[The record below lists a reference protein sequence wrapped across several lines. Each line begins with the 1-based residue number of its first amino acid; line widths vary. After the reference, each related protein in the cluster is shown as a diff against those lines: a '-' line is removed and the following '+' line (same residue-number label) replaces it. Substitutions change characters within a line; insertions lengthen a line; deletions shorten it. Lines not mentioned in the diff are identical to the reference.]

1 VNHGTVNLSS
11 YTYSLFSIFSE
22 TLCRSVVNFY
32 KDDDNMHRKVVITS
46 IGVISSLGFT
56 IEEIICNL
64 KNENTSFERS
74 FFDNKVVVSPI
85 NGFNVKDFA
94 GHFKDSRY
102 LNRGAQFCVAS
113 AIEAVKKAGI
123 DKKILAEAGLFL
135 GTGPNLDIGGE
146 FPDVKGGEIDR
157 RDLMALWM
165 LKFLPNTAA
174 SVIAK
179 LAGIHGE
186 NLTLTTACSA
196 SLQAVGE
203 AFRKI
208 REGYIDLA
216 FAGGGDSRLSRS
228 SILAYK
234 KAQALCDGTGN
245 PERASRPFDNG
256 RAGFVPGEGGAFF
269 LLEELEHAKSRS
281 AKIYC
286 EICGYGASL
295 DGYSMTAPEPDG
307 IWEERS
313 VNGALREAGLAPS
326 DIDVVSSHGT
336 GTLLNDTMEADLI
349 HRVYGEKHPFVI
361 ALKSWIGHIAAA
373 CGAVE
378 LAICLACMKYNYLPK
393 IRNLYEPCHVGLNF
407 VRKEQSY
414 PIRNIL
420 LENFGFGGQN
430 SVVIIKSIND

>member
-1 VNHGTVNLSS
+1 M
-11 YTYSLFSIFSE
+11 
-22 TLCRSVVNFY
+22 
-32 KDDDNMHRKVVITS
+32 DNMHRRVVITS

-56 IEEIICNL
+56 LEEILNNL
-64 KNENTSFERS
+64 KDENTSFERS
-74 FFDNKVVVSPI
+74 HFDSEVVVSPI
-85 NGFNVKDFA
+85 NGFDIKDFA
-94 GHFKDSRY
+94 GHFKDRRY

-123 DKKILAEAGLFL
+123 DKKLLAEAGLFL
-135 GTGPNLDIGGE
+135 GAGPNLDIGGE

-186 NLTLTTACSA
+186 NQTLTTACSA
-196 SLQAVGE
+196 SLQAIGE

-208 REGYIDLA
+208 RDGYIDLA
-216 FAGGGDSRLSRS
+216 FAGGGDSRLSKS

-234 KAQALCDGTGN
+234 KAHALCDGTGK
-245 PERASRPFDNG
+245 PERAIRPFDRSRN
-256 RAGFVPGEGGAFF
+256 GFVPGEGGAFF
-269 LLEELEHAKSRS
+269 LLEDLQHAKKRG
-281 AKIYC
+281 AVIYG
-286 EICGYGASL
+286 EICGYGASI

-307 IWEERS
+307 IWAERA
-313 VNGALREAGLAPS
+313 VNAALQEAEFAPS
-326 DIDVVSSHGT
+326 DIDVISSHGT
-336 GTLLNDTMEADLI
+336 GTLLNDSMEADLI
-349 HRVYGEKHPFVI
+349 DRVYAKRPPFII

-378 LAICLACMKYNYLPK
+378 LALCLACMKYSYLPK
-393 IRNLYEPCHVGLNF
+393 IRNLDEPCHAGLNF
-407 VRKEQSY
+407 VREEQSC

-430 SVVIIKSIND
+430 SALIVRKYDGLQ

>member
-1 VNHGTVNLSS
+1 M
-11 YTYSLFSIFSE
+11 
-22 TLCRSVVNFY
+22 
-32 KDDDNMHRKVVITS
+32 DNMHRRVVITS

-56 IEEIICNL
+56 LEEILNNL
-64 KNENTSFERS
+64 KDENTSFERS
-74 FFDNKVVVSPI
+74 HFDSEVVVSPI
-85 NGFNVKDFA
+85 NGFDIKDFA
-94 GHFKDSRY
+94 GHFKDRRY

-123 DKKILAEAGLFL
+123 DKKLLAEAGLFL
-135 GTGPNLDIGGE
+135 GAGPNLDIGGE

-186 NLTLTTACSA
+186 NQTLTTACSA
-196 SLQAVGE
+196 SLQAIGE

-208 REGYIDLA
+208 RDGYIDLA
-216 FAGGGDSRLSRS
+216 FAGGGDSRLSKS

-234 KAQALCDGTGN
+234 KAHALCDGTGK
-245 PERASRPFDNG
+245 PERAIRPFDRSRN
-256 RAGFVPGEGGAFF
+256 GFVPGEGGAFF
-269 LLEELEHAKSRS
+269 LLEDLQHAKKRG
-281 AKIYC
+281 AVIYG
-286 EICGYGASL
+286 EICGYGASI

-307 IWEERS
+307 IWAERA
-313 VNGALREAGLAPS
+313 VNAALQEAEFAPS
-326 DIDVVSSHGT
+326 DIDVISSHGT
-336 GTLLNDTMEADLI
+336 GTLLNDLMEADLI
-349 HRVYGEKHPFVI
+349 DRVCGKRPPFII

-378 LAICLACMKYNYLPK
+378 LAICLACMKYSYLPK
-393 IRNLYEPCHVGLNF
+393 IRNLDEPCHAGLNF
-407 VRKEQSY
+407 VREERGY
-414 PIRNIL
+414 PIQSIL

-430 SVVIIKSIND
+430 SALIVRKYDGLQ